1 MTTGLVVAGG
11 GFQGLPM
18 LRALRALGARVV
30 VADSLRENP
39 NSLEADAYV
48 VVPPVADRA
57 ALMSALRRL
66 CEEWRVDVVFPTTD
80 RDLPIVSELAP
91 ELRRAGIVVAA
102 SPPQLLEAWA
112 DKVALFDAL
121 GKCGLP
127 VLPVMSGGRAAAD
140 VPLIGKP
147 RRGWGSQGV
156 VTAESAAEHA
166 TAIANDAQGRL
177 FWQPKLA
184 VFTEWSADFAVDERG
199 HVSPLV
205 VRERLRVSGG
215 FAVVSRVDAVAPV
228 DDVAR
233 RTARWLAEQG
243 ACGVINVQILVEPSG
258 AQWVNDV
265 NLRPGTSSGA
275 ALGAGVNLAAFMLG
289 RASAVPRPTPGVFV
303 RTLCDQFVPRPFK
316 RRIAG
321 VALDLDDCLIDQK
334 AWMDEKLAIVLEDWP
349 ALADTSLRASFEA
362 AARRLI
368 DEGPW
373 DRLLDVAVQ
382 SIGADRT
389 LVPVLI
395 ERWRAA
401 HPRAVSVYPDAEA
414 LINALREAGTRIAIV
429 TDNPAMSQKQKLARL
444 PCLASVGAV
453 VLTDELGAAK
463 PDPRGYL
470 AAAQRLGIE
479 PREMIAIGDSP
490 WRDGLGAV
498 AAGFAGAIIVPRR
511 GGMGNA
517 TRERFVRAHPETTA
531 SVHWVG
537 DLRAVPRMLGLDL
550 VPSRPTDA

>member
-1 MTTGLVVAGG
+1 MITGLVVAGG

-18 LRALRALGARVV
+18 LRALHAFGARVV
-30 VADSLRENP
+30 VADSLQENP

-57 ALMSALRRL
+57 ALISALRRL
-66 CEEWRVDVVFPTTD
+66 CEEWRIDVVFPTTD

-91 ELRRAGIVVAA
+91 EWRRAGIVVAA
-102 SPPQLLEAWA
+102 PPCWLLEAWG
-112 DKVALFDAL
+112 DKAVLLEALRAS
-121 GKCGLP
+121 GLP
-127 VLPVMSGGRAAAD
+127 VLPIVGAEPVTAGF
-140 VPLIGKP
+140 PLIGKP

-156 VTAESAAEHA
+156 VTVASAADFEM
-166 TAIANDAQGRL
+166 TVVNDADRSL

-184 VFTEWSADFAVDERG
+184 EFSEWSADFAVDERG

-215 FAVVSRVDAVAPV
+215 FAVVSRVDAAAPV
-228 DDVAR
+228 DDVAC
-233 RTARWLAEQG
+233 RTANWLARQG
-243 ACGVINVQILVEPSG
+243 ACGVINVQVLMEPSG

-289 RASAVPRPTPGVFV
+289 QSSEGPRPTPGVFV
-303 RTLCDQFVPRPFK
+303 RTLSDQFVAQPFTQG
-316 RRIAG
+316 IAG

-334 AWMDEKLAIVLEDWP
+334 AWMDEKLAIVLDDWR
-349 ALADTSLRASFEA
+349 AFADTSLRASFEA

-373 DRLLDVAVQ
+373 DRLLDVAARNCGID
-382 SIGADRT
+382 SR
-389 LVPVLI
+389 LVPILI

-401 HPRAVSVYPDAEA
+401 HPRAVTVYPDAMTLVGA
-414 LINALREAGTRIAIV
+414 LSAAGVRCAIV
-429 TDNPAMSQKQKLARL
+429 TDNPAKSQQQKLARL
-444 PCLASVGAV
+444 PFMRSVGAV

-470 AAAQRLGIE
+470 AAAQRLGVE
-479 PREMIAIGDSP
+479 ACKMVAIGDSP

-498 AAGFAGAIIVPRR
+498 AAGYAGAIIAPRR
-511 GGMGNA
+511 GGMGNP
-517 TRERFVRAHPETTA
+517 TRERFVGAHREA
-531 SVHWVG
+531 AAIVHWVA
-537 DLRAVPRMLGLDL
+537 DLRAVPRMLGLASSTVQPAD
-550 VPSRPTDA
+550 T